1 MDTRHK
7 CVVGMLVVGAVVLAG
22 MLSARAEDPPAP
34 SVFVT
39 GTDAMPIQDD
49 ALAAVRGRQLEDAGI
64 VPIPGVDEAVEGLI
78 PDVSDGAIRMF
89 GVTILGEGPGPAVT
103 SSGFNIMGMTTRSG
117 EFF

>member
-1 MDTRHK
+1 MDTTYK
-7 CVVGMLVVGAVVLAG
+7 CVVGTLVVAAVVLAG
-22 MLSARAEDPPAP
+22 MLSARAEDPPVP

-49 ALAAVRGRQLEDAGI
+49 ALAAVRGRQLEDEGV
-64 VPIPGVDEAVEGLI
+64 VPIPGVDKVVEGVI

-89 GVTILGEGPGPAVT
+89 GVTVLGEGPGPAVT
-103 SSGFNIMGMTTRSG
+103 SFGSNMVGLTTRSG